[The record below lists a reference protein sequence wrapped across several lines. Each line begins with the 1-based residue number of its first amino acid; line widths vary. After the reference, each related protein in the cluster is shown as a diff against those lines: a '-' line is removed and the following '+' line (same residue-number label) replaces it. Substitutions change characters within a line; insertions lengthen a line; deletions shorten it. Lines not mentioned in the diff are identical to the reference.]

1 MEAQM
6 DREKF
11 ARATKEAT
19 EKLEEVERN
28 RKTLADEFVSLK
40 SNYMGLAKDYD
51 REVTLFHCCP

>member
-1 MEAQM
+1 M
-6 DREKF
+6 DRERF
-11 ARATKEAT
+11 ARAAREAT

-51 REVTLFHCCP
+51 REVKLSFH